1 MVERS
6 EFSAHRVLVL
16 GSKTYGVMLL
26 RSVLGIVGVGKVVHV
41 EHPRRA
47 LELLTMEHFSA
58 VFCDHAADATGE
70 RPFVVAARRSEIMLN
85 PMIPIFVLQEHA
97 RRRDVEK
104 ARDIGVTDV
113 LTTPISPRTVIT
125 KLRAATQTP
134 RPFIA
139 GTEFFGPDRRAGMR
153 PAYYG
158 SDRRKRAPKKTKI
171 DSTPV

>member
-26 RSVLGIVGVGKVVHV
+26 RSVLGIAGVGKVVHV
-41 EHPRRA
+41 EHSRRA
-47 LELLTMEHFSA
+47 LELLGMEHFTA
-58 VFCDHAADATGE
+58 VFCDLAAE
-70 RPFVVAARRSEIMLN
+70 RAGQSFVAAARRNEAMLN
-85 PMIPIFVLQEHA
+85 PMIPIFVLRENA
-97 RRRDVEK
+97 RRRDVEQ
-104 ARDIGVTDV
+104 ARDAGVTDV
-113 LTTPISPRTVIT
+113 LTTPISPKTVIT
-125 KLRAATQTP
+125 KLKTATQAP

-139 GTEFFGPDRRAGMR
+139 GTEFFGPDRRARAR

-171 DSTPV
+171 DFTSV